1 MEALILNNKF
11 VHLHV
16 HTEYSLL
23 DGAIKIKDL
32 VSRAKEWDMG
42 AVAVTDHGVMFGAIE
57 FYYECMK
64 QGVKPIMGCE
74 VYVDPKG
81 HTRREGQGGNYHLL
95 LLAEDEEGYRNL
107 VKLVSIANVEG
118 FYYKPRVDYD
128 LLSKYSKGLIA
139 SSACLAGEVPSLILS
154 GRYDE
159 AKEKALLYRD
169 IFGEGN
175 FYLEIMSNG
184 LSEQA
189 VANKHVIELA
199 RKVNIPLLAT
209 NDAHYLESSD
219 ADWHEI
225 LLCVQT
231 NSTVNSKNRF
241 QFGSKE
247 FYLRSPVEMWKIF
260 GDELSDALHN
270 TVDIS
275 ERCNVKL
282 EFGQYMLPEYKVPE
296 GETLE
301 SYLALKAQEGLAKRF
316 GGREIPQ
323 EYIKRMEYELGIIK
337 QMGFAGYFLI
347 VQDFINAAKERG
359 IPVGPGR
366 GSAAGSLVAYA
377 LRITE
382 IDPIKYN
389 LLFERFLN
397 PERISMPDIDTDIS
411 DKRRDEVIDYVVE
424 KYGRD
429 KVAQIIT
436 FDRMKSRAA
445 VRDVG
450 RALDMPYPD
459 VDKVAKLIPFNVSSI
474 EEALELS
481 HELKALYDG
490 NREVK
495 QLLDYASHIEG
506 IARHCSQHAAGVVI
520 SPEPLVNIV
529 PLKAINGTQIVT
541 QYPME
546 PLEKLGLVKMDFLG
560 LRTLSMIEET
570 LKNIAK
576 NGKKVPDLTQLP
588 MDDRA
593 TYEMLQR
600 GDTMGVFQLESSG
613 MRQLLKKLCPDS
625 FHDIIAVLALYR
637 PGPLGSGMVDQYI
650 ERKHGRSPI
659 SYPHPALEE
668 ALKET
673 YGIILYQ
680 EQVMQIAARL
690 AGYTL
695 GQADILRRA
704 MGKKKVEEMEE
715 QRQVFVKGCLE
726 NAVSAE
732 QANEIFDLIQYFAGY
747 GFNKSHSAAYA
758 MISYQTAYLKAHYP
772 VEFLAAFL
780 SSHIGAKKEVLA
792 RYVREVR
799 SGGIEVLPP
808 DVNESEAG
816 FTAVGDVIRF
826 GLSAVAKAGSGAV
839 EAILRARREGGPYK
853 SLWDFVSR
861 IDLRAVNKSVIES
874 LIGVGAFDGLHSNR
888 RQILESLPVLLEARA
903 RLDEDK
909 FQQRLFSLD
918 GNDSLDVEPALVD
931 IEDFEF
937 HEKLELEKD
946 AVGLYISGHPFEAYE
961 ERVRKYAYCTPS
973 ELIHWCSPQ
982 AKPLVGGI
990 VTDVAEKYTKKGDL
1004 MGIVGVEDLDAKLE
1018 VVCFPRMW
1026 GKVKAF
1032 CQAGNVILVSGR
1044 LEERGGGLTMIAE
1057 DVVPLEV
1064 AEREKDQIFRL
1075 RIPFHLCDETV
1086 LRNLIRTCKSYPGKD
1101 QVLVEVYNDRFSAF
1115 ILLNDTRVT
1124 VSEELKGKIEDMMGS
1139 FLEIAV

>member
-1 MEALILNNKF
+1 MNNKF

-95 LLAEDEEGYRNL
+95 VLAENEEGYRNL

-199 RKVNIPLLAT
+199 RKANIPLLAT

-301 SYLALKAQEGLAKRF
+301 SYLALKAQEGLARRF

-323 EYIKRMEYELGIIK
+323 EYINRMEYELGVIK

-495 QLLDYASHIEG
+495 QLLDYASRIEG

-593 TYEMLQR
+593 TFEMLQR

-613 MRQLLKKLCPDS
+613 MRQLLKKLCPDL
-625 FHDIIAVLALYR
+625 FQDIIAVLALYR

-780 SSHIGAKKEVLA
+780 SSHIGAKKEILA

-982 AKPLVGGI
+982 SKPLVGGI

-1026 GKVKAF
+1026 AKVKAF

-1044 LEERGGGLTMIAE
+1044 LEERGGGVTMIAE

>member
-1 MEALILNNKF
+1 MNNRF

-95 LLAEDEEGYRNL
+95 LLAENEEGYRNL

-175 FYLEIMSNG
+175 FYLEVMSNG

-481 HELKALYDG
+481 HELKASYDG

>member
-1 MEALILNNKF
+1 MNNKF

-95 LLAEDEEGYRNL
+95 LLAENEEGYRNL

-199 RKVNIPLLAT
+199 RKANIPLLAT
-209 NDAHYLESSD
+209 NDAHYLESYD

-301 SYLALKAQEGLAKRF
+301 SYLALKAQEGLARRF

-323 EYIKRMEYELGIIK
+323 EYIKRMEYELGVIK

-382 IDPIKYN
+382 IDPITYN

-593 TYEMLQR
+593 TFEMLQR

-625 FHDIIAVLALYR
+625 FQDIIAVLALYR

-780 SSHIGAKKEVLA
+780 SSHIGAKKEILA

-799 SGGIEVLPP
+799 SDGIEVLPP

>member
-1 MEALILNNKF
+1 MNNKF

-64 QGVKPIMGCE
+64 QDIKPIMGCE

-95 LLAEDEEGYRNL
+95 VLAENEEGYRNL

-139 SSACLAGEVPSLILS
+139 SSACLAGEVPSLILN

-199 RKVNIPLLAT
+199 RKANIPLLAT
-209 NDAHYLESSD
+209 NDAHYLESYD

-270 TVDIS
+270 TVDIA

-301 SYLALKAQEGLAKRF
+301 SYLALKAKEGLARRF
-316 GGREIPQ
+316 GGREIPK
-323 EYIKRMEYELGIIK
+323 EYIKRMEYELGVIK

-593 TYEMLQR
+593 TFEMLQR

-625 FHDIIAVLALYR
+625 FQDIIAVLALYR

-715 QRQVFVKGCLE
+715 QRQIFVKGCLE

-780 SSHIGAKKEVLA
+780 SSHIGAKKEILA

-799 SGGIEVLPP
+799 SSGIEVLPP

-861 IDLRAVNKSVIES
+861 IDLRVVNKSVIES

-1026 GKVKAF
+1026 AKVKAF

-1044 LEERGGGLTMIAE
+1044 LEERGGGVTMIAE

-1064 AEREKDQIFRL
+1064 AEREKGQIFRL

>member
-1 MEALILNNKF
+1 MNNKF

-95 LLAEDEEGYRNL
+95 LLAENEEGYRNL

-175 FYLEIMSNG
+175 FYLEVMSNG

-199 RKVNIPLLAT
+199 RKANIPLLAT
-209 NDAHYLESSD
+209 NDAHYLESFD

-301 SYLALKAQEGLAKRF
+301 SYLALKAQEGLARRF

-323 EYIKRMEYELGIIK
+323 EYMKRMEYELGIIK

-593 TYEMLQR
+593 TFEMLQR

-874 LIGVGAFDGLHSNR
+874 LIGVGAFDGLHGNR

>member
-1 MEALILNNKF
+1 MNDRF

-23 DGAIKIKDL
+23 DGAIRIKDL
-32 VSRAKEWDMG
+32 VSRTKEWGMD
-42 AVAVTDHGVMFGAIE
+42 AVAITDHGVMFGAIE
-57 FYYECMK
+57 FYYECEK
-64 QGVKPIMGCE
+64 EGIKPIIGCE

-95 LLAEDEEGYRNL
+95 LLAQDNDGYKNL
-107 VKLVSIANVEG
+107 VKLVSVANIEG
-118 FYYKPRVDYD
+118 FYYRPRVDYD
-128 LLSKYSKGLIA
+128 LLARYSKGLIA
-139 SSACLAGEVPSLILS
+139 SSACLAGEIPSLILEN
-154 GRYDE
+154 RYDE
-159 AKEKALLYRD
+159 AKEKALIYRD
-169 IFGEGN
+169 IFGEDN

-184 LSEQA
+184 MREQA
-189 VANKHVIELA
+189 TVNKSLIELS
-199 RKVNIPLLAT
+199 RETNIPLLAT
-209 NDAHYLESSD
+209 NDAHYLESAD
-219 ADWHEI
+219 AEWHEI

-247 FYLRSPVEMWKIF
+247 FYLRSPQEMWQIF
-260 GDELSDALHN
+260 GSELPDALKN
-270 TVDIS
+270 SIDIA
-275 ERCNVKL
+275 ERCNVKI
-282 EFGQYMLPEYKVPE
+282 EFGHYMLPEYKVPE

-301 SYLALKAQEGLAKRF
+301 SYLALKAREGLNRRF
-316 GGREIPQ
+316 NGRSVPL
-323 EYIKRMEYELGIIK
+323 EYEKRMEYELNVIT

-347 VQDFINAAKERG
+347 VQDFINAAKSKG

-450 RALDMPYPD
+450 RALDMPYPE

-481 HELKALYDG
+481 HELRAIYDG
-490 NREVK
+490 DSEVK
-495 QLLDYASHIEG
+495 RLLNFASHIEG

-529 PLKAINGTQIVT
+529 PLKAINGSQIVT
-541 QYPME
+541 QYSMD

-560 LRTLSMIEET
+560 LRTLSMMEET
-570 LKNIAK
+570 LSNISR
-576 NGKKVPDLTQLP
+576 NGKKTPDITRLP
-588 MDDRA
+588 MDDKL
-593 TYEMLQR
+593 TFEMLKK

-613 MRQLLKKLCPDS
+613 MRQLLKKLSPDS
-625 FHDIIAVLALYR
+625 FQDIIAVLALYR

-650 ERKHGRSPI
+650 ERKRGRSPVT
-659 SYPHPALEE
+659 YPHPALEDV
-668 ALKET
+668 LKET

-680 EQVMQIAARL
+680 EQVMQIAAEL
-690 AGYTL
+690 AGYSL

-715 QRQVFVKGCLE
+715 QRKVFLKGCLS
-726 NAVSAE
+726 NSVSAE
-732 QANEIFDLIQYFAGY
+732 KANEIFDLIEYFAGY

-780 SSHIGAKKEVLA
+780 SSHIGAKKEILA
-792 RYVREVR
+792 RYVRNVR
-799 SGGIEVLPP
+799 AAGIKVLPP

-816 FTAVGDVIRF
+816 FTAVGSVIRF
-826 GLSAVAKAGSGAV
+826 GLTAVAKAGSGAV
-839 EAILRARREGGPYK
+839 EAILKAREEGGPFK

-861 IDLRAVNKSVIES
+861 IDLRAVNRSVIES
-874 LIGVGAFDGLHSNR
+874 LIGVGAFDGLHNNR
-888 RQILESLPVLLEARA
+888 RQILESLPILLEMRA
-903 RLDEDK
+903 RQEEDK
-909 FQQRLFSLD
+909 YQQRLFSLEAD
-918 GNDSLDVEPALVD
+918 GFFSEEPALVEV
-931 IEDFEF
+931 EDFEF
-937 HEKLELEKD
+937 RQKLELEKA

-961 ERVRKYAYCTPS
+961 TRVRKYAFCTPS
-973 ELIHWCSPQ
+973 ELVYWCS
-982 AKPLVGGI
+982 KKSPLIGGI
-990 VTDVAEKYTKKGDL
+990 VTEVTERYTKKGDL
-1004 MGIVGVEDLDAKLE
+1004 MGIVEIEDLEAKLE
-1018 VVCFPRMW
+1018 IVCFPRIW
-1026 GKVKAF
+1026 SKVKAF
-1032 CQAGNVILVSGR
+1032 CQMGNVILVTGR
-1044 LEERGGGLTMIAE
+1044 LEERGGLTVIAE
-1057 DVVPLEV
+1057 DIVSLEI
-1064 AEREKDQIFRL
+1064 AESENHQIFRL
-1075 RIPFHLCDETV
+1075 RIPFHLCNETV
-1086 LRNLIRTCKSYPGKD
+1086 LRDLLRTCKSYPGKD
-1101 QVLVEVYNDRFSAF
+1101 QVLVEVYNDKFSAF
-1115 ILLNDTRVT
+1115 ILLNGTLVNTSDDLI
-1124 VSEELKGKIEDMMGS
+1124 EKIEDRIGS

>member
-1 MEALILNNKF
+1 MNNKF

-64 QGVKPIMGCE
+64 QGIKPIIGCE

-95 LLAEDEEGYRNL
+95 VLAENEEGYRNL

-199 RKVNIPLLAT
+199 RKANIPLLAT

-301 SYLALKAQEGLAKRF
+301 SYLALKAKEGLARRF

-323 EYIKRMEYELGIIK
+323 EYIKRMEYELGVIK

-377 LRITE
+377 LRVTE

-593 TYEMLQR
+593 TFEMLQR

-625 FHDIIAVLALYR
+625 FQDIIAVLALYR

-780 SSHIGAKKEVLA
+780 SSHIGAKKEILA

-799 SGGIEVLPP
+799 SSGIEVLPP

-861 IDLRAVNKSVIES
+861 IDLRVVNKSVIES

-990 VTDVAEKYTKKGDL
+990 VTDVAEQYTKKGDL

-1026 GKVKAF
+1026 AKVKAF

-1044 LEERGGGLTMIAE
+1044 LEERGGGVTMIAE

-1064 AEREKDQIFRL
+1064 AEREKGQIFRL

>member
-1 MEALILNNKF
+1 MNNKF

-64 QGVKPIMGCE
+64 QGIKPIMGCE

-95 LLAEDEEGYRNL
+95 VLAENEEGYRNL

-159 AKEKALLYRD
+159 AKEKALLYCD

-184 LSEQA
+184 LREQA

-199 RKVNIPLLAT
+199 RKANIPLLAT

-301 SYLALKAQEGLAKRF
+301 SYLALKAKEGLARRF

-323 EYIKRMEYELGIIK
+323 EYIKRMEYELGVIK

-593 TYEMLQR
+593 TFEMLQR

-625 FHDIIAVLALYR
+625 FQDIIAVLALYR

-780 SSHIGAKKEVLA
+780 SSHIGAKKEILA

-799 SGGIEVLPP
+799 SSGIEVLPP

-861 IDLRAVNKSVIES
+861 IDLRVVNKSVIES

-990 VTDVAEKYTKKGDL
+990 VTDVAEKYTKKGDI

-1026 GKVKAF
+1026 AKVKAF

-1044 LEERGGGLTMIAE
+1044 LEERGGGVTMIAE

-1064 AEREKDQIFRL
+1064 AEREKGQIFRL